1 MQKKYFIDW
10 LAKGYNITFYKWDFT
25 EKEKSKHMFLA
36 VFDDNANRLN
46 SLIQN
51 AAVGAA
57 PK

>member
-1 MQKKYFIDW
+1 
-10 LAKGYNITFYKWDFT
+10 
-25 EKEKSKHMFLA
+25 MFLA

-57 PK
+57 PQIRTFVLGSRDFAYPTALNIYL